1 MNPND
6 GTPGPRTVAYAFLDF
21 GDGGA
26 QRLTLDTWRHLAPG
40 RYRPHLVCLRGRG
53 RLVPAAE
60 SAGVPVHV
68 VGRLRRPWDLAAV
81 PALAHHFR
89 SLGAAVVHV
98 PLYSRA
104 SPYARLAARRAGVA
118 LTVCHEHCRDALPS
132 RSRRLVDRWLTDR
145 RTRFVAVSE
154 ADRAWLLATG
164 VRARHIAVVTN
175 GVDTARFQPAD
186 RAAARAA
193 LGLSA
198 DAAILLVPARLE
210 SRKGQVALLAALSG
224 LREAVPGVQVLFAG
238 GGPLA
243 AVLPA
248 LAAATGLGQSV
259 RFLGPRDDVPGLMAA
274 ADVVVLPSRME
285 GLPLAVLEAMAC
297 ARPVVATAVGGV
309 AEAVAD
315 GKTGCLVPAGEP
327 AALAAALAALLNDP
341 DLAHAMGQRARQVA
355 LSRFRIEAATERLM
369 GLYDG
374 WLAELGPGRQRLAPW
389 AAAVVA

>member
-1 MNPND
+1 M
-6 GTPGPRTVAYAFLDF
+6 
-21 GDGGA
+21 
-26 QRLTLDTWRHLAPG
+26 
-40 RYRPHLVCLRGRG
+40 
-53 RLVPAAE
+53 
-60 SAGVPVHV
+60 
-68 VGRLRRPWDLAAV
+68 
-81 PALAHHFR
+81 
-89 SLGAAVVHV
+89 

-118 LTVCHEHCRDALPS
+118 LVVCHEHCRAAPPT

-145 RTRFVAVSE
+145 RTRFIAVSE
-154 ADRAWLLATG
+154 ADRAWLLANG
-164 VRARHIAVVTN
+164 VRAHHIAVVTN
-175 GVDTARFQPAD
+175 GVDTTRFQPAD

-193 LGLSA
+193 LGLAA

-210 SRKGQVALLAALSG
+210 PRKDQVVLLAALSS
-224 LREAVPGVQVLFAG
+224 LREAVPGAQVLFAG

-243 AVLPA
+243 TVLPA
-248 LAAATGLGQSV
+248 LAAATGLGQAV
-259 RFLGPRDDVPGLMAA
+259 RFLGLRDDIPSLMAA

-315 GKTGCLVPAGEP
+315 GETGRLVPAGDP

-341 DLAHAMGQRARQVA
+341 DLAHAMGQQARQVA
-355 LSRFRIEAATERLM
+355 LARFRIEAATERLM

-374 WLAELGPGRQRLAPW
+374 WLAELGHGGQRTAPLT
-389 AAAVVA
+389 AAVMA